1 MIKTKVRLTKREGQS
16 YQSGRASKVKVA
28 CMVGVASQN
37 FRFGENIF
45 QDINSGGTDI
55 WNDGIGAN
63 NVAKDVQKLELTVG
77 VSAV

>member
-1 MIKTKVRLTKREGQS
+1 
-16 YQSGRASKVKVA
+16 
-28 CMVGVASQN
+28 MVGVASQN
-37 FRFGENIF
+37 YRFGENIF

-77 VSAV
+77 VSAI